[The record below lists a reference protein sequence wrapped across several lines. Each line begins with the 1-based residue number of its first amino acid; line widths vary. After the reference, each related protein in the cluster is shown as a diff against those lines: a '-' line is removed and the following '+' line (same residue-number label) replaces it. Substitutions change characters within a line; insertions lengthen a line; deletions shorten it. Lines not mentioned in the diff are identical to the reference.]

1 MTEVED
7 PHPKRGE
14 LLIDIT
20 KASVNPIDYYTITS
34 LKVSPLPHIP
44 GTEFTGT
51 VSQLG
56 EEVKGFSEGDRVA
69 IYTRFFDG
77 RCDMCIK
84 GREMLCRNGGRIGVD
99 TDGGFAEK
107 IAVNS
112 LQAFKFDGP
121 EEIAASLPVAALTAY
136 HALKEAEVKLGT
148 IVVVLGASGNTGM
161 FATQLARKM
170 GATVIAVSRKS
181 WPKELGANEVVDYS
195 EAEKVVREVT
205 DGKMA
210 DVVINSLGA
219 GFWDSGM
226 NLLGVDSKL
235 VTFGTLTGHEVKLD
249 LSKLYSKH
257 VKLIGTNRG
266 SLREFSELV
275 EICRDCKVRVWKEF
289 ELEEGAD
296 AVRSVLSRERD
307 GRVLI
312 NVS

>member
-1 MTEVED
+1 MRALQFGRQSLEDLRLTEVED

-148 IVVVLGASGNTGM
+148 IVVVLGASGNTGCSP
-161 FATQLARKM
+161 L
-170 GATVIAVSRKS
+170 S
-181 WPKELGANEVVDYS
+181 W
-195 EAEKVVREVT
+195 
-205 DGKMA
+205 
-210 DVVINSLGA
+210 
-219 GFWDSGM
+219 
-226 NLLGVDSKL
+226 
-235 VTFGTLTGHEVKLD
+235 
-249 LSKLYSKH
+249 
-257 VKLIGTNRG
+257 RG
-266 SLREFSELV
+266 R
-275 EICRDCKVRVWKEF
+275 W
-289 ELEEGAD
+289 
-296 AVRSVLSRERD
+296 
-307 GRVLI
+307 GRQ
-312 NVS
+312 